1 MSREGFKVID
11 QTMLWAS
18 DNEKKEKDKI
28 ESFMKKLVSRFQS
41 AIYPYVNVFIDEMVI
56 KFKGCWKQKQYNPNK
71 PAKYP
76 KYHIKMYDVCD
87 SVTSYAYNSL
97 TYFGT
102 DTSCNLD
109 RADIG
114 MSEKI
119 FWI

>member
-11 QTMLWAS
+11 QTMLRAS
-18 DNEKKEKDKI
+18 DNEKKEKGKI

-76 KYHIKMYDVCD
+76 KYHIKMYVCD

-102 DTSCNLD
+102 DTCNLD